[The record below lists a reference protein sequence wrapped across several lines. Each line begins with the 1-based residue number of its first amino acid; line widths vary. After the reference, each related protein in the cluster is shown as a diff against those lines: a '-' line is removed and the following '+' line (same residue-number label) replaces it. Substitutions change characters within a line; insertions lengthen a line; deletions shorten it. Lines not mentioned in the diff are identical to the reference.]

1 MPPLPKRVD
10 AQKAALQLFR
20 DRGRVQADARRS
32 EFVVVG
38 GVRLMVLAYCASLLW
53 LGEWWVSSPSR
64 WCILAD
70 R

>member
-20 DRGRVQADARRS
+20 ERGRVQADALRS

-38 GVRLMVLAYCASLLW
+38 RGGDCGTA
-53 LGEWWVSSPSR
+53 GDGFQWWVLSPAAVLTGT
-64 WCILAD
+64 LA
-70 R
+70 